1 METPPYQTLLTLLEH
16 VDAFAVIEHLQA
28 LGTPVEVAA
37 AYDAL
42 VRDAY
47 WQQKDLAMVGLL
59 ATAGIYYCFAH
70 AKLAADEDM
79 RAGFKSTAKTLAY
92 NLASFTWPGWD
103 EPGVTIDPADMAR
116 GLDAARL
123 NVRLSMELG
132 KSFDKVRSAAWLLGA
147 HLLAAGRLEEAA
159 FQFRYA
165 VPGPN
170 EKDHALF
177 KGYALLADLLMEGP
191 AGPASMVWAEYLAAL
206 DAVPDE
212 QAKFAREQLATAHR
226 VFSRRR

>member
-1 METPPYQTLLTLLEH
+1 MTAAGVETGGLSEQE
-16 VDAFAVIEHLQA
+16 LQQFREA
-28 LGTPVEVAA
+28 
-37 AYDAL
+37 
-42 VRDAY
+42 
-47 WQQKDLAMVGLL
+47 
-59 ATAGIYYCFAH
+59 
-70 AKLAADEDM
+70 
-79 RAGFKSTAKTLAY
+79 
-92 NLASFTWPGWD
+92 
-103 EPGVTIDPADMAR
+103 
-116 GLDAARL
+116 
-123 NVRLSMELG
+123 
-132 KSFDKVRSAAWLLGA
+132 
-147 HLLAAGRLEEAA
+147 LAAGRLEEAA